1 MREQGEE
8 RTYSIW
14 GFVAAFA
21 VMCAIGIV
29 LLLLGIGA
37 DPGTEVVPVPQT
49 LPERASTTTT
59 EAPVEL
65 PDGVR
70 EVLRGDGTTSW
81 VFDTPTASVGAT
93 DLSAVVA
100 PMRVTVS
107 PDGRTASLVIDC
119 AQSAEELL
127 GQVVAT
133 EGETAVTFAAV
144 ALVAPGAPP
153 CTESSAPRSVELEL
167 PESLGDRAV
176 VVVPAGTELPE
187 LQPG

>member
-14 GFVAAFA
+14 GFVAAFGL
-21 VMCAIGIV
+21 MCVVGIV
-29 LLLLGIGA
+29 LLLLGVGS
-37 DPGTEVVPVPQT
+37 DGGTEVVPVPQT
-49 LPERASTTTT
+49 LPDRASTTTT
-59 EAPVEL
+59 QAPVEL

-70 EVLRGDGTTSW
+70 EVLRNDDTTSW
-81 VFDTPTASVGAT
+81 VFDTPAAVDGAQLTAT
-93 DLSAVVA
+93 VA

-119 AQSAEELL
+119 AQSSEELL
-127 GQVVAT
+127 AQVVVT
-133 EGETAVTFAAV
+133 EGDSAVTFAAV
-144 ALVAPGAPP
+144 ALAAPGAPP
-153 CTESSAPRSVELEL
+153 CGASSPPRAVELAL
-167 PESLGDRAV
+167 PEAVGDRAV